1 MARRAQTGHERIV
14 AKAWDWIDFLMK
26 RIFLLGFLI
35 AAPAAA
41 EDKLRDLCAERPG
54 LDTPA
59 CTVDPGHLQME
70 VGLGD
75 WTLDKQP
82 DSRTDTFVT
91 GAISARYGVGNSTE
105 IRFGWTVYGHSRTR
119 DHATGAV
126 DRVSG
131 IGDVT
136 IGLKQNLSS
145 PSGDGFSMA
154 LLPYATLPTGKNGI
168 GAGDWGAGILL
179 PASYALTQIFTL
191 ELTPEWDAAVDGD
204 GKGRHSAYGSAAGLG
219 VKLNE
224 QWSMSVEG
232 ELIRDRDPAGHSTRA
247 LAGAYLAWQPKDRMQ
262 FDAGAQAGLNHTTP
276 DVEVYFGI
284 TEKF

>member
-1 MARRAQTGHERIV
+1 
-14 AKAWDWIDFLMK
+14 MK

-35 AAPAAA
+35 AAPAMAK
-41 EDKLRDLCAERPG
+41 DSLRDLCAERPG

-126 DRVSG
+126 D
-131 IGDVT
+131 
-136 IGLKQNLSS
+136 
-145 PSGDGFSMA
+145 
-154 LLPYATLPTGKNGI
+154 
-168 GAGDWGAGILL
+168 
-179 PASYALTQIFTL
+179 
-191 ELTPEWDAAVDGD
+191 
-204 GKGRHSAYGSAAGLG
+204 
-219 VKLNE
+219 
-224 QWSMSVEG
+224 
-232 ELIRDRDPAGHSTRA
+232 
-247 LAGAYLAWQPKDRMQ
+247 
-262 FDAGAQAGLNHTTP
+262 
-276 DVEVYFGI
+276 
-284 TEKF
+284 